1 MQLELFTNSWGI
13 NSGYKHLVDQLN
25 DRLPIMG
32 KVENSRSTNKQL
44 DKFRRAQ
51 NLLHDLFNNALCNRR
66 SEFKRF
72 FGFVPI
78 NTSSY
83 SYPISTE
90 RWSQVEDEMSAHM
103 IEIIFDA
110 AAEQNIN

>member
-13 NSGYKHLVDQLN
+13 NSGFKHLVEELN
-25 DRLPIMG
+25 DKLPLIG
-32 KVENSRSTNKQL
+32 KVEFSRSKNKHL

-51 NLLHDLFNNALCNRR
+51 NLLHDLFNNALMNRR
-66 SEFKRF
+66 AEFKVF

-78 NTSSY
+78 NTNGNVSAQ
-83 SYPISTE
+83 
-90 RWSQVEDEMSAHM
+90 RWDQVENEMSEHM

-110 AAEQNIN
+110 ASEQGLK